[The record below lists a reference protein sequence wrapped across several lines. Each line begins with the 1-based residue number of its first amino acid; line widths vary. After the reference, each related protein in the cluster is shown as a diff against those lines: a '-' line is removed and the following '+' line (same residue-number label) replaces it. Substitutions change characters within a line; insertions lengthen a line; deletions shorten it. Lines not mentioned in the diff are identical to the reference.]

1 MANSGVYLLMLRS
14 NRCFLFSLFVVLAV
28 AVSAQAS
35 TGITPMCSSVS
46 LTAVEAAVEATCTGA
61 ANCRACK
68 NCKYCGHCAER
79 GGSCGVCSTADPPL
93 RVYQPSAGSASN
105 GQLADQPDSRYYGAI
120 LVVDGTT
127 SLNLRQGAGSGS
139 AVIRAL
145 PQGARMI
152 FLARHGDWV
161 KVRLGD
167 GVVGYVAAG
176 YVAVVE

>member
-1 MANSGVYLLMLRS
+1 MPRYK
-14 NRCFLFSLFVVLAV
+14 RCLLFSLFAVLCV
-28 AVSAQAS
+28 TVTAQAP
-35 TGITPMCSSVS
+35 TGITPMCSSIS
-46 LTAVEAAVEATCTGA
+46 LPVAEAAVEATCTGA

-93 RVYQPSAGSASN
+93 RVYRPTAGSASN

-127 SLNLRQGAGSGS
+127 SLNLRQGAGGGS

-152 FLARHGDWV
+152 FLARQGDWV
-161 KVRLGD
+161 KVRLAD